1 MTQRKDFEE
10 VIRKRLEQLNKQKK
24 ETLSTRKVPK
34 AVRGSEKAS
43 EVDQGVDK
51 DEQVKRSQKAKQKR
65 LNGYK
70 NRSGKKRGK

>member
-34 AVRGSEKAS
+34 AVRDLEKAS
-43 EVDQGVDK
+43 EADQGVDK
-51 DEQVKRSQKAKQKR
+51 DKQVKRSQKAKQKR

-70 NRSGKKRGK
+70 NRSGKKRG